1 VITKRIRPVSQFQS
15 REDKMT
21 TGPLAQPASVSKGA
35 RRRRFIEHKAAH
47 DLRDGCA
54 GEDSL
59 SQAAR
64 LEHSAI

>member
-1 VITKRIRPVSQFQS
+1 
-15 REDKMT
+15 MT